1 MWILYALV
9 AGVVAMTI
17 VTSAGLNIYL
27 LSEANYARYKK

>member
-1 MWILYALV
+1 MHWLQE
-9 AGVVAMTI
+9 VAMTI